1 MDDLELS
8 LQFLHLLVESFEFG
22 VTHEVCGDIEWD
34 QKLGEVGSL
43 LERGGIL
50 EEEVV
55 DGVDDFSIAVEQA
68 SFPLGREFAVVGE
81 DPEELGDLE
90 DDFLGLGLPGVDVD
104 VGVEVLEDLEDEVA
118 QIEGAH
124 FVQSHQGD
132 VLLEGRLVQQQHD
145 LLDLLGLDRL
155 LLDQGQR
162 SGLGLH
168 DLNYLKVKP

>member
-8 LQFLHLLVESFEFG
+8 LQFLHLLVEAFELW
-22 VTHEVCGDIEWD
+22 VAYEVGRDIEGD
-34 QKLGEVGSL
+34 QELGEIGSL
-43 LERGGIL
+43 LESGCVL

-55 DGVDDFSIAVEQA
+55 DGVDDLSVSVEQPC
-68 SFPLGREFAVVGE
+68 FPLGSEFAVVGE

-104 VGVEVLEDLEDEVA
+104 VWVEILEDLEDEVA
-118 QIEGAH
+118 EIEGAH
-124 FVQSHQGD
+124 FVESDQRD

-145 LLDLLGLDRL
+145 LLYLLRLDRL

>member
-8 LQFLHLLVESFEFG
+8 LQFLHLLVETFELR
-22 VTHEVCGDIEWD
+22 VAYEVGRDIEGD
-34 QKLGEVGSL
+34 QKLGEIGSL
-43 LERGGIL
+43 LERGGVL

-55 DGVDDFSIAVEQA
+55 DGVDDFSIAVEQS
-68 SFPLGREFAVVGE
+68 SFPLGCEFAVIGE
-81 DPEELGDLE
+81 DPEELCDLE

-104 VGVEVLEDLEDEVA
+104 VWVEVLEDLEDEVA
-118 QIEGAH
+118 EIEGAH

-145 LLDLLGLDRL
+145 LLYLLGLDRL
-155 LLDQGQR
+155 LLNEGQR